1 MVITAK
7 HDTVATSVKLW
18 LSCDWDSSTL
28 SVYARSQA
36 CLRVQDSCAMKHLDV
51 ATESWIME
59 CFVVKEK

>member
-1 MVITAK
+1 MMITAK

-36 CLRVQDSCAMKHLDV
+36 CLRVQDSCTMKHLDV

>member
-1 MVITAK
+1 MITASK

-36 CLRVQDSCAMKHLDV
+36 YLRVQDGCEMKHLDV

-59 CFVVKEK
+59 CFLVKEK